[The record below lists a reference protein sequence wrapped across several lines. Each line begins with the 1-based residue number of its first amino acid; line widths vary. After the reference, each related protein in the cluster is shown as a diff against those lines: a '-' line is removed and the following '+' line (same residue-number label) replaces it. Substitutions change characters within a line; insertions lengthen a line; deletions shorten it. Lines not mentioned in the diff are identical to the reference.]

1 MPGYKLIVKNAKVIL
16 KTVTNAVLNINGI
29 KDLLT
34 GTGSVDSNNKID
46 WTLQEYTNTAANFTS
61 INPVLLLGQKG
72 IETDDLLTAPKFKI
86 GDGVTAWNSLPYFS
100 SGGSGSGVQSVTGAN
115 VDNTDPLNPIIQ
127 DFIISPSGE
136 RRVDVTD
143 FHVEL
148 RASELGDVSTVT
160 VLPTS
165 IALDSIS
172 VTKNGVEIATVN
184 DLDTKQNKPIIVS
197 TSITAVLDSEYVM
210 NATST
215 FTDPTPSEGKGFT
228 VFVLNGTATV
238 GGITYSVVGTIIK
251 RFYHSG
257 SWLNEVYFD
266 RTFYDT
272 VLNTK
277 IGIIVKDITT
287 SSALTGTTAITLIKS
302 VLIPANTFTT
312 GDICQ
317 IINRAIRSTATG
329 TSSNYIYIN
338 TSASLSGATLVG
350 TQSGA
355 VRFYGM
361 ERNLYI
367 KSATVS
373 ETLDTA
379 ASASGD
385 NTTALAQANSNLNIN
400 WTVDQYI
407 IHAFSNQAVGNS
419 TVSSGLIVTKF

>member
-1 MPGYKLIVKNAKVIL
+1 MSNVNAEIKWQGNDNAWF
-16 KTVTNAVLNINGI
+16 TTNAAVVFDANIQIFHIDGRYKFTDGI
-29 KDLLT
+29 
-34 GTGSVDSNNKID
+34 
-46 WTLQEYTNTAANFTS
+46 TALSALPF
-61 INPVLLLGQKG
+61 LG
-72 IETDDLLTAPKFKI
+72 
-86 GDGVTAWNSLPYFS
+86 
-100 SGGSGSGVQSVTGAN
+100 GGSGGGVQSVTGSN

-165 IALDSIS
+165 IDLASTS

-266 RTFYDT
+266 KAFYDT

-277 IGIIVKDITT
+277 VGIIVKDITT
-287 SSALTGTTAITLIKS
+287 GSALTGTTAITLIKS

-317 IINRAIRSTATG
+317 IVNRAIRSTATG

-385 NTTALAQANSNLNIN
+385 NPTALAQANSNLNIN